1 MERERRREGGRER
14 ERGFLRDEISRLR
27 AENERSRKSS
37 RCRLYRFENSPIT
50 DDPRLLR
57 GNKNWIKSVQ
67 RNAREK
73 RERNRLPIFYPSITI
88 SFPRLV
94 SSGHVHVHRSFRLV
108 THRGH
113 ASVPL
118 IADSSSKTT
127 VARAERYALLRPRV
141 VQIAERKHTD
151 LLSVTQRGEQTSP
164 PFYRD
169 ASIPSTLL
177 QPLPP
182 FSKSHD
188 PIPRP
193 VPVRYSRHDRARLGE
208 RRRRRRGGRR

>member
-88 SFPRLV
+88 SSFPRLV

-141 VQIAERKHTD
+141 VRIADRENANTRIC
-151 LLSVTQRGEQTSP
+151 SP
-164 PFYRD
+164 LRNEANRRPLRFIEMLPYPQLCCN
-169 ASIPSTLL
+169 PS
-177 QPLPP
+177 PL
-182 FSKSHD
+182 F
-188 PIPRP
+188 
-193 VPVRYSRHDRARLGE
+193 
-208 RRRRRRGGRR
+208 